1 MQNHA
6 TTHTTNTTLYLSKRG
21 VKELRKH
28 ISRLE
33 IQHAKAMDEL
43 RELDRTDAHEERL
56 ARIEKLAM
64 IDLIDNELAHKKEQL
79 ENAKPLPRKRDAI
92 RVAIGSVV
100 DLMDQH
106 GRMMRYTLVNSIEA
120 NPSDGRISIVSPLG
134 QSLLG
139 KTAKQT
145 VEWTSNRLQTRRMQ
159 LVRVH

>member
-1 MQNHA
+1 M
-6 TTHTTNTTLYLSKRG
+6 TTHTTDKSPLYLSKKG
-21 VKELRKH
+21 MKDLQKH
-28 ISRLE
+28 ISQLE
-33 IQHAKAMDEL
+33 KEHSQTMTEL

-64 IDLIDNELAHKKEQL
+64 LELIENELASKREQL

-92 RVAIGSVV
+92 KVAIGSVV
-100 DLMDQH
+100 DLVDQQ

-120 NPSDGRISIVSPLG
+120 NPSDGRISILSPLG
-134 QSLLG
+134 QSLIG

-145 VEWTSNRLQTRRMQ
+145 VEWTSNRLQTRRLQ